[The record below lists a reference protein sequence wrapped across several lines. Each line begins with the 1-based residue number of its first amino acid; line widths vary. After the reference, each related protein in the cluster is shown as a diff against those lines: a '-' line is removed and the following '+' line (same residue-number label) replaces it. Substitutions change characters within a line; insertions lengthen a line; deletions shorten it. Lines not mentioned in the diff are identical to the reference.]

1 MSEQK
6 RCELHGTVL
15 KSMEVRVTYG
25 SPVQNDDFKALV
37 KARSELFP
45 NARSHVLGGC
55 TLGGI
60 GPDYEA
66 LVCSE
71 CRKAEKKWRARTGL
85 PTEPQI
91 GGFFVSGR

>member
-6 RCELHGTVL
+6 RCELHETVL
-15 KSMEVRVTYG
+15 KAMKVRVIYG
-25 SPVQNDDFKALV
+25 SPLQTDDFKALV
-37 KARSELFP
+37 EARSKLFP

-55 TLGGI
+55 TLGSI

-71 CRKAEKKWRARTGL
+71 CRKAEKKWRAKTGL

-91 GGFFVSGR
+91 GGLFIGGR